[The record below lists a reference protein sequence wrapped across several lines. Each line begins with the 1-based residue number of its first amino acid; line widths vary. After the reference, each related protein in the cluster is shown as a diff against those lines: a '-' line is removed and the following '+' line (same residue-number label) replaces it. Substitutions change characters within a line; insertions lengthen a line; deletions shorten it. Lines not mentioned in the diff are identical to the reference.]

1 MSPIAARN
9 PRPWLVVLGLWTL
22 VGMLDTGQ
30 LYFSMEWQGKPE
42 PFWRCLQWVMPE
54 YWIWAALT
62 PAILALGRRFP
73 LDRGHW
79 LRRGGTHLAAGGA
92 IAAFHLF
99 VATWLM
105 WAIDPPQ
112 TPGLTYGAYYLR
124 GFFRWFVVENLFY
137 WVVLGAGFT
146 WDYAKKVREREL
158 RASQLE
164 SQLVQAQLQALRM
177 QLHPHFLFNTLHAVS
192 VLVRKGEDQA
202 AVRMIAGLS
211 DLLRLAL
218 DSAGAHEVPLRQEI
232 DFVERYLA
240 IERIR
245 FQDRLA
251 VSVRLAPETLDALV
265 PNLLLQP
272 LVENAVRHGV
282 ARAPFAS
289 EIVIQAERRDS
300 RLEIRIRDTGPG
312 PQATVSKGTG
322 VGLRNA
328 RERLSCLYGEAQE
341 LHLEPADGGGALVT
355 IRLPFR
361 HDRAEARQEVL
372 HDYRENPH
380 AGRG

>member
-1 MSPIAARN
+1 MNPVTTRT
-9 PRPWLVVLGLWTL
+9 PRPWLVVLALWSL
-22 VGMLDTGQ
+22 VALLDAGQ

-42 PFWRCLQWVMPE
+42 PFWRCLQWTMPE

-62 PAILALGRRFP
+62 PLILALSRRFP
-73 LDRGHW
+73 IERGVW
-79 LRRGGTHLAAGGA
+79 LQRGATHLVAGGA

-99 VATWLM
+99 VATAFM
-105 WAIDPPQ
+105 WAVDPPR

-124 GFFRWFVVENLFY
+124 GFFRWFLVENLFY
-137 WVVLGAGFT
+137 WAVLGAGMA
-146 WDYAKKVREREL
+146 WDYARKMREREL

-164 SQLVQAQLQALRM
+164 SQLMQAQLQALRM

-192 VLVRKGEDQA
+192 VLVRKGDDQA

-218 DSAGAHEVPLRQEI
+218 DPAGTPEVRLEQEM
-232 DFVERYLA
+232 DFVSRYLA
-240 IERIR
+240 IEQVR
-245 FQDRLA
+245 FHDRLE
-251 VSVRLAPETLDALV
+251 VSVSLEADTLDAFV
-265 PNLLLQP
+265 PNMLLQP

-282 ARAPFAS
+282 ANAPFAS
-289 EIVIQAERRDS
+289 RIDIQSRRVEGK
-300 RLEIRIRDTGPG
+300 LEIRIRDTGPG
-312 PQATVSKGTG
+312 PRGAVSPGTG

-328 RERLSCLYGEAQE
+328 RERLSRLYGADQE
-341 LHLEPADGGGALVT
+341 LLLEPASVGGALVI

-361 HDRAEARQEVL
+361 RDPAAAAQEVL

>member
-1 MSPIAARN
+1 LIA
-9 PRPWLVVLGLWTL
+9 T
-22 VGMLDTGQ
+22 
-30 LYFSMEWQGKPE
+30 S
-42 PFWRCLQWVMPE
+42 
-54 YWIWAALT
+54 
-62 PAILALGRRFP
+62 
-73 LDRGHW
+73 
-79 LRRGGTHLAAGGA
+79 
-92 IAAFHLF
+92 
-99 VATWLM
+99 LM

-124 GFFRWFVVENLFY
+124 GFFRWFLVENLFY
-137 WVVLGAGFT
+137 WTVLGAGMA
-146 WDYAKKVREREL
+146 WNYAVKAREREL

-192 VLVRKGEDQA
+192 VLIRKGEDQA

-218 DSAGAHEVPLRQEI
+218 DSVGAHEVPLRQEI

-245 FQDRLA
+245 YQDRLE
-251 VSVRLAPETLDALV
+251 VSVSLAPDTLDALV

-272 LVENAVRHGV
+272 LVENAIRHGI

-289 EIVIQAERRDS
+289 QISIQSERS
-300 RLEIRIRDTGPG
+300 EGRLEIRIRDTGPG
-312 PQATVSKGTG
+312 PQAVADSGTG

-328 RERLSCLYGEAQE
+328 RERLFRLYGPDQE
-341 LHLEPADGGGALVT
+341 LRLTPAEGGGALVT
-355 IRLPFR
+355 VRLPFR
-361 HDRAEARQEVL
+361 TDPAAPAQEVL